1 MSKELKPKYDFKE
14 VEEGKY
20 DFWLKGGF
28 FEAGDKEK
36 EPFTIVIP
44 PPNVTGKLHL
54 GHSWDTTLQD
64 IIIRRKRMQGYDALW
79 LPGMDHAGI
88 ATQAKVDEKLRLQ
101 GVSRYDL
108 GRDKFLEVAWE
119 WKKEYAEFIRSQW
132 GALGLSLDYT
142 KERFTLDEG
151 LNKAVNHVFITLFNK
166 GLLYQGERIINW
178 DCQAKT
184 ALSNIEVEHK
194 DVEGAFYHFNYPF
207 VDGNGYVTIATTRP
221 ETMFADQ
228 AIMVHPDDERYKSL
242 VGKMVY
248 IPGTDTKIPVIADSY
263 VDMEFGTGC
272 VKVTPAH
279 DPNDFEV
286 GKRHNLAMP
295 LCMNDDGS
303 MNEMAGKYCGMDRF
317 ECRKA
322 LIEDLTKSGLFVK
335 KESMIHSV
343 GHSERTGVV
352 VEPRLSK
359 QWFVKMDI
367 LAKQVL
373 ENDEYRFVPERF
385 NTTLE
390 RWLENIQ
397 DWCVSR
403 QLWWG
408 HRIPAWYKD
417 DEVKVQVECPGDGW
431 VQDEDVLDTWFS
443 SALWPFSTLGWP
455 EKTELFERYYP
466 TNVLVTGYDIIFF
479 WVARMLFQGVEFTGK
494 APFKD
499 ILIHGLIRDK
509 DGRKMS
515 KSLGNG
521 VDPFDVIAKYGT
533 DSLRYFLTTNSAPGL
548 DLRFDETKIEASWN
562 YLNKIWNISR
572 YVMMNL
578 GDDFKETKIDV
589 SKLNLVS
596 KWILAKLNKVIENVD
611 YNMEKYE
618 FGEAAK
624 ALYGFVWDD
633 FASWYVELSKVDLA
647 SDDEA
652 NKQMTKNVLVYVLK
666 SIVKMLHPF
675 VPFITEEIYQ
685 ALPHDEESICIANW
699 PLVNAEY
706 NNESAIQS
714 LDDMIQIITSVRNE
728 RAKANKA
735 PKEPITINLL
745 AKDNEAKEMI
755 SATSVYLRK
764 FTNPKELNFLDKA
777 LDPKGNVVVVLPM
790 ATLYIPSSDL
800 VDMEEVIK
808 KLEANK
814 SKLAGELERS
824 KKMLS
829 NESFITKAP
838 QAKIDTEKAKQA
850 EYQAQYDEICKTLEE
865 LKA

>member
-14 VEEGKY
+14 VENGKY
-20 DFWLKGGF
+20 EFWLKGGF
-28 FEAGDKEK
+28 FEAGDKSK

-79 LPGMDHAGI
+79 IPGMDHAGI
-88 ATQAKVDEKLRLQ
+88 ATQAKVDEKLKKQ
-101 GVSRYDL
+101 GISRYDI
-108 GRDKFLEVAWE
+108 GREKFLEVAWQ
-119 WKKEYAEFIRSQW
+119 WKAEYASFIRSQW
-132 GALGLSLDYT
+132 AALGLSLDYT

-151 LNKAVNHVFITLFNK
+151 LNKAVNYVFITLYNK

-207 VDGNGYVTIATTRP
+207 VDGSGYVTIATTRP

-228 AIMVHPDDERYKSL
+228 AIMVHPDDERYKDI
-242 VGKMVY
+242 VGKKVF
-248 IPGTDTKIPVIADSY
+248 IPGTEIQIPVIADDY
-263 VDMEFGTGC
+263 VDIEFGTGC

-286 GKRHNLAMP
+286 GKRHHLPMP
-295 LCMNDDGS
+295 LCMNEDGT

-317 ECRKA
+317 ACREA
-322 LIEDLTKSGLFVK
+322 LVKDLAEAGLFVK
-335 KESMIHSV
+335 KEPIIHSV

-359 QWFVKMDI
+359 QWFVKMEV

-373 ENDEYRFVPERF
+373 ENDEYRFIPARF
-385 NTTLE
+385 HKTLE
-390 RWLENIQ
+390 HWLTSIE

-417 DEVKVQVECPGDGW
+417 DEVKVQVECPGEGW
-431 VQDEDVLDTWFS
+431 KQDEDVLDTWFS

-455 EKTELFERYYP
+455 EKTDLLERYYP

-479 WVARMLFQGVEFTGK
+479 WVARMLFQGVEFTGH

-499 ILIHGLIRDK
+499 ILIHGLIRDNQ
-509 DGRKMS
+509 GRKMS

-548 DLRFDETKIEASWN
+548 DLRFDETKIESSWN

-578 GDDFKETKIDV
+578 GDDYTETPIDAN
-589 SKLNLVS
+589 KLNLPS
-596 KWILAKLNKVIENVD
+596 KWILSKLNSVIANVD
-611 YNMEKYE
+611 YNMDKYE
-618 FGEAAK
+618 FGETAK
-624 ALYGFVWDD
+624 TIYSFVWDD
-633 FASWYVELSKVDLA
+633 FASWYVEISKVDLNGN
-647 SDDEA
+647 DEE

-666 SIVKMLHPF
+666 AIVKMLHPF
-675 VPFITEEIYQ
+675 IPFITEEIYQ
-685 ALPHDEESICIANW
+685 ALPHESKSITIATWPTVNMAFNDCKAVESIDNLIT
-699 PLVNAEY
+699 
-706 NNESAIQS
+706 
-714 LDDMIQIITSVRNE
+714 IITAIRNE
-728 RAKANKA
+728 RSKANKA
-735 PKEPITINLL
+735 PSKPIDI
-745 AKDNEAKEMI
+745 AIYPKDNTILESLKETEA
-755 SATSVYLRK
+755 YLTK
-764 FTNPKELNFLDKA
+764 FANPKELTFLEADIEAK
-777 LDPKGNVVVVLPM
+777 DYVIVVLPM
-790 ATLYIPSSDL
+790 AKIYIPTGDL
-800 VDMEEVIK
+800 VDKAEVIK
-808 KLEANK
+808 KLMATKEKLEA
-814 SKLAGELERS
+814 ELNRS
-824 KKMLS
+824 NKMLS
-829 NESFITKAP
+829 NESFVSKAP
-838 QAKIDTEKAKQA
+838 KAKIDAEKAKQA
-850 EYQAQYDEICKTLEE
+850 QYKAQYEEVLKSLSELE
-865 LKA
+865 A

>member
-745 AKDNEAKEMI
+745 AKYNEAKEMI

-829 NESFITKAP
+829 NESFISKAP

>member
-28 FEAGDKEK
+28 FESGDKSK

-88 ATQAKVDEKLRLQ
+88 ATQAKVDAKLKEQ
-101 GVSRYDL
+101 GISRYDI
-108 GRDKFLEVAWE
+108 GREAFLKEAWK
-119 WKKEYAEFIRSQW
+119 WKEEYAKTIHSQW
-132 GALGLSLDYT
+132 AALGLSLDYT

-151 LNKAVNHVFITLFNK
+151 LNKAVNHVFITLYNK
-166 GLLYQGERIINW
+166 GLIYQGERIINW

-184 ALSNIEVEHK
+184 ALSNIEVEHQ
-194 DVEGAFYHFNYPF
+194 DDEGAFYYFNYPF

-228 AIMVHPDDERYKSL
+228 AVMVNPKDDRYKDL
-242 VGKMVY
+242 IGKMVR
-248 IPGTDTKIPVIADSY
+248 IPGTDTIIPVIGDEY
-263 VDMEFGTGC
+263 VDIEFGTGC

-295 LCMNDDGS
+295 LCMNDDGT
-303 MNEMAGKYCGMDRF
+303 MNSMAGKYEGMDRF
-317 ECRKA
+317 ECRAA
-322 LIEDLTKSGLFVK
+322 LIADLK
-335 KESMIHSV
+335 KDGFFIKEEKMIHSV

-385 NTTLE
+385 KQTLE
-390 RWLENIQ
+390 HWLTDIQ
-397 DWCVSR
+397 DWCISR

-431 VQDEDVLDTWFS
+431 KQDEDVLDTWFS

-455 EKTELFERYYP
+455 EKTDLLDRYYP

-479 WVARMLFQGVEFTGK
+479 WVARMLFQGVEFTK
-494 APFKD
+494 HAPFKD
-499 ILIHGLIRDK
+499 ILIHGLIRDNQ
-509 DGRKMS
+509 GRKMS

-548 DLRFDETKIEASWN
+548 DLRFDETKIESSWN

-578 GDDFKETKIDV
+578 GDDYKETAIDQ
-589 SKLNLVS
+589 KLLNLAS

-618 FGEAAK
+618 FGEAART
-624 ALYGFVWDD
+624 LYTFVWDD
-633 FASWYVELSKVDLA
+633 FASWYVEISKVDLQ
-647 SDDEA
+647 SGNET
-652 NKQMTKNVLVYVLK
+652 NIQMTKNVLVYVLK
-666 SIVKMLHPF
+666 AIVKMLHPF
-675 VPFITEEIYQ
+675 IPFITEEIYQ
-685 ALPHDEESICIANW
+685 ALPHEEASISISAW
-699 PLVNAEY
+699 PKINKDFDDDYSIE
-706 NNESAIQS
+706 AIS
-714 LDDMIQIITSVRNE
+714 DMIEIITAIRNE

-735 PKEPITINLL
+735 PSKPIDIKIFATDKN
-745 AKDNEAKEMI
+745 AKDMI
-755 SATSVYLRK
+755 ENTVNYLNK
-764 FTNPKELNFLDKA
+764 FTNPKNLEFLDKDIEA
-777 LDPKGNVVVVLPM
+777 KDYSVTVLSM
-790 ATLYIPSSDL
+790 AKIYIPTSDL
-800 VDMEEVIK
+800 VDKEEVIK
-808 KLEANK
+808 KLEA
-814 SKLAGELERS
+814 SKAKLESEIQRS
-824 KKMLS
+824 EKMLS
-829 NESFITKAP
+829 NESFISKAP
-838 QAKIDTEKAKQA
+838 EAKINAEKAKYA
-850 EYQAQYDEICKTLEE
+850 EYKAQYEE
-865 LKA
+865 VLKALEDIKK